1 MTIKRTGGF
10 VPKIVKPTL
19 MQRWLHKWKL
29 LREALRTMPK
39 GIVSDAKGIPS
50 DAKGEPGPSLRGL
63 RGGKIEIR
71 ERDKSTEYNPREF
84 RADKGPRK

>member
-1 MTIKRTGGF
+1 
-10 VPKIVKPTL
+10 
-19 MQRWLHKWKL
+19 
-29 LREALRTMPK
+29 MPK

-50 DAKGEPGPSLRGL
+50 DAKGIPSDAKGEVGPVGTPLRGL